1 MPRFPC
7 ANLIARTKRPPDP
20 LRDCF
25 IIALFRDS
33 RQPACFTRSSPIWP
47 ASCSP
52 NDVLI
57 AEHSGDSATETAV
70 GHPVVRFSFSYSLFF
85 YLRTL
90 SLIYKCHPSFRGSA
104 ARSRGSPSFSL
115 FLSRSFGGVYACPE
129 LIRVADAFFQVRT
142 SSVTSC
148 LNVIRD

>member
-1 MPRFPC
+1 MPQFPC

-70 GHPVVRFSFSYSLFF
+70 GHPVVRFSFSYFSFLLFADVIPYLQMSSLVSRFRRALPRFSLFF
-85 YLRTL
+85 
-90 SLIYKCHPSFRGSA
+90 SF
-104 ARSRGSPSFSL
+104 SFSL
-115 FLSRSFGGVYACPE
+115 VRRCVCVFGVNTRGRRILSGAHEQRHILS
-129 LIRVADAFFQVRT
+129 
-142 SSVTSC
+142 
-148 LNVIRD
+148 